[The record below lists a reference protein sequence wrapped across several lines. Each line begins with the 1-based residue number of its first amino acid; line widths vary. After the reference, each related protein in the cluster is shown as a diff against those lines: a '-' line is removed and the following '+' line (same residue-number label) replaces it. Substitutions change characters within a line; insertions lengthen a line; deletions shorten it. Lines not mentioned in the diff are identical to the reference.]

1 MENKIWY
8 LKQINILKSLSE
20 KELMAL
26 GGQCS
31 MMLYK
36 RGEHVYI
43 QEGDSNI
50 YFIKSGSIKIA
61 VLTEEGSEQIKE
73 IIEAGEI
80 FGRFIDAV
88 SDQQEQVVAVEDCMV
103 CYLPFTN
110 WQNFI
115 KENEA
120 LSYSFI
126 KWIGLRIKKMERKMD
141 SLYFKNSRQRIAE
154 SLQDI
159 IQRFGK
165 PDAEGNTV
173 LNLNLTHDEMAQL
186 TGTSRQ
192 SVNMFMNELRDKG
205 WIEYRRNKLVVKPT
219 FPINDIAAL
228 SQSGNVA
235 N

>member
-8 LKQINILKSLSE
+8 LKQINILKSLSV

-26 GGQCS
+26 GGQCA
-31 MMLYK
+31 MILYK
-36 RGEHVYI
+36 RGELVYTK
-43 QEGDSNI
+43 EGDSNI
-50 YFIKSGSIKIA
+50 YFIKSGSIKVV
-61 VLTEEGSEQIKE
+61 VLTEAGTEQIKE

-80 FGRFIDAV
+80 FGRFIDAA
-88 SDQQEQVVAVEDCMV
+88 SDQQEQIVAAEDCMV
-103 CYLPFTN
+103 CYLPFPN

-115 KENEA
+115 KDHPA

-165 PDAEGNTV
+165 PDPEGNLI
-173 LNLNLTHDEMAQL
+173 LNLNLTHDEIAQL
-186 TGTSRQ
+186 AGTSRQ
-192 SVNMFMNELRDKG
+192 SVNVFMNELRDKG
-205 WIEYRRNKLVVKPT
+205 WIDYRRNKMIVKPA
-219 FPINDIAAL
+219 FPIKDIISAL
-228 SQSGNVA
+228 S
-235 N
+235 

>member
-8 LKQINILKSLSE
+8 LKQINILKSLSL
-20 KELMAL
+20 KELMEL

-31 MMLYK
+31 MVIYK
-36 RGEHVYI
+36 RGEPVYLR
-43 QEGDSNI
+43 EGDSNL
-50 YFIKSGSIKIA
+50 YFIKSGSIK
-61 VLTEEGSEQIKE
+61 VVMLTEEGTEQIKE

-80 FGRFIDAV
+80 FGRLIDAI
-88 SDQQEQVVAVEDCMV
+88 SDQQEQAVAVEDCMV

-115 KENEA
+115 NKNSA

-141 SLYFKNSRQRIAE
+141 SLYFKNSRQCIAE
-154 SLQDI
+154 SVQDI

-173 LNLNLTHDEMAQL
+173 LNLNLTHDEIAQL

-205 WIEYRRNKLVVKPT
+205 WIEYRRNNLVVKPT
-219 FPINDIAAL
+219 LPINDIAAL

>member
-20 KELMAL
+20 KELMTL
-26 GGQCS
+26 GAQCP
-31 MMLYK
+31 MILYK

-43 QEGDSNI
+43 QEGDANI
-50 YFIKSGSIKIA
+50 YFIKSGSIKVV

-110 WQNFI
+110 WRNFI
-115 KENEA
+115 KESAA

-205 WIEYRRNKLVVKPT
+205 WIDYRRNKLVVKPA
-219 FPINDIAAL
+219 FPLNDISAL
-228 SQSGNVA
+228 S
-235 N
+235 

>member
-31 MMLYK
+31 MVLYK
-36 RGEHVYI
+36 RGEQVFI

-50 YFIKSGSIKIA
+50 YFIKSGSIKVV
-61 VLTEEGSEQIKE
+61 VLTEQGSEQIKE

-115 KENEA
+115 KENSA

-154 SLQDI
+154 SLLDI

-165 PDAEGNTV
+165 PAAEGNTI
-173 LNLNLTHDEMAQL
+173 LNLNLTHDEIAQL
-186 TGTSRQ
+186 AGTSRQ
-192 SVNMFMNELRDKG
+192 SVNVFMNELRDKG
-205 WIEYRRNKLVVKPT
+205 WIDYRRNRLIVKPT
-219 FPINDIAAL
+219 FPSDIAAL
-228 SQSGNVA
+228 A
-235 N
+235 